1 MSNLFRKG
9 IDDCQ
14 QGLASPSSNE
24 RIMAVQGLTKVDD
37 PRAIGLLVDA
47 LRDTSSEVRS
57 AAATSLMI
65 LGDSRGFEPF
75 LRLLS
80 EQVSDDPSEVAI
92 TVLESVVGMDL
103 LVEALENHP
112 DEEIRCGA
120 AWVLCWAINDRV
132 ANKALTKACDE
143 DHSEKVRQIAA
154 DALGRVPTP
163 NPSIIKDY
171 NSFYFKYECPLCHRM
186 VASHWRECPDCHEP
200 LFKDEP

>member
-65 LGDSRGFEPF
+65 LGDSRG
-75 LRLLS
+75 
-80 EQVSDDPSEVAI
+80 
-92 TVLESVVGMDL
+92 
-103 LVEALENHP
+103 
-112 DEEIRCGA
+112 
-120 AWVLCWAINDRV
+120 
-132 ANKALTKACDE
+132 
-143 DHSEKVRQIAA
+143 
-154 DALGRVPTP
+154 
-163 NPSIIKDY
+163 
-171 NSFYFKYECPLCHRM
+171 
-186 VASHWRECPDCHEP
+186 
-200 LFKDEP
+200 